1 VKTPPSRDEIEIS
14 IFGPGIGEA
23 IVIHVG
29 DNEWLIVD
37 SCIDRISRNP
47 IAIKYLKD
55 LNVNISSSVKLFIV
69 THWHDDHIRGA
80 STILGECEDALFAC
94 SGAISSDE
102 FIQFCLGGSGALME
116 SSGLEE
122 FNDILEILSSRTDD
136 GRMESR
142 GPQWAIADRKLL
154 HLPKKG
160 RCFNVE
166 VHALSPSN
174 AAMTLALRE
183 IGQMMPKA
191 GVPKRRVISQTPNH
205 ASVALWVIIEDL
217 NILLGSD
224 LENHPPN
231 NLGWKAVLISQNRPA
246 GRALV
251 VKVPHHGSSDAY
263 NRDMWNQMVLSDPIA
278 LLTPF
283 ASGVKPLPSTADI
296 GRIRKHASRIYC
308 TGRPSGWHPPK
319 RDPSVERTIRETVR
333 TRRLIHG
340 RMGHVRVRFK
350 AEEGLN
356 NPRIELFEQ
365 AFAIE

>member
-37 SCIDRISRNP
+37 SCIDIISRNP

-55 LNVNISSSVKLFIV
+55 LNVDISSSVKLFII
-69 THWHDDHIRGA
+69 THWHDDHIRGS
-80 STILGECEDALFAC
+80 STILKECEAAIFAC
-94 SGAISSDE
+94 SAAILSDE
-102 FIQFCLGGSGALME
+102 FVNFCLSGKDALME
-116 SSGLEE
+116 SSGLDE
-122 FNDILEILSSRTDD
+122 FNDILEILSSRIE

-160 RCFNVE
+160 RYFNVE
-166 VHALSPSN
+166 VHALSPSD

-183 IGQMMPKA
+183 IGQMMPKT

-205 ASVALWVIIEDL
+205 ASVALWVIIENL
-217 NILLGSD
+217 NILLGAD

-231 NLGWKAVLISQNRPA
+231 NMGWKAVLLSRNRPA
-246 GRALV
+246 GQALV
-251 VKVPHHGSSDAY
+251 IKVPHHGSSDAY
-263 NRDMWNQMVLSDPIA
+263 NRDMWNQMVLPDPIA

-283 ASGVKPLPSTADI
+283 ASGIKPLPSTSDI
-296 GRIRKHASRIYC
+296 NRVRRHTPRIYC
-308 TGRPSGWHPPK
+308 TGQPSGWHPPR
-319 RDPSVERTIRETVR
+319 RDPSIERTMRETVR
-333 TRRLIHG
+333 TRRIIHG
-340 RMGHVRVRFK
+340 KMGHVRVRFK
-350 AEEGLN
+350 AGEGLN
-356 NPRIELFEQ
+356 NPNIELFGQ
-365 AFAIE
+365 AFAVE

>member
-1 VKTPPSRDEIEIS
+1 
-14 IFGPGIGEA
+14 
-23 IVIHVG
+23 
-29 DNEWLIVD
+29 
-37 SCIDRISRNP
+37 
-47 IAIKYLKD
+47 
-55 LNVNISSSVKLFIV
+55 
-69 THWHDDHIRGA
+69 
-80 STILGECEDALFAC
+80 
-94 SGAISSDE
+94 
-102 FIQFCLGGSGALME
+102 ME
-116 SSGLEE
+116 SSGVDE
-122 FNDILEILSSRTDD
+122 FNDILEILSCRTND
-136 GRMESR
+136 GRIESR

-166 VHALSPSN
+166 VHALSPSD

-191 GVPKRRVISQTPNH
+191 GTPKRRVISQTPNH
-205 ASVALWVIIEDL
+205 ASVALWVIIGDL

-231 NLGWKAVLISQNRPA
+231 NLGWKAVLVSKNKPA

-263 NRDMWNQMVLSDPIA
+263 NRDMWNQMVLPDPIA

-283 ASGVKPLPSTADI
+283 ASGVNPLPSIADI
-296 GRIRKHASRIYC
+296 GRIKKHASRIYC
-308 TGRPSGWHPPK
+308 TGRPTGWHPPR

-333 TRRLIHG
+333 TQRLIHG

-350 AEEGLN
+350 AGEGLN

-365 AFAIE
+365 AFAVE